1 MVNEVIKDRYR
12 IISQLGKGGMGAVY
26 EAHDNVF
33 DTTIALKEILLDLSK
48 NSTPAQREMIKLA
61 FEREGKILAKVNHES
76 FPHVRDY
83 FQDHDR
89 QFLVMELVDGD
100 DLGDFLEK
108 KASRCRLPMSCAG
121 LNNCSTR
128 SIICTI

>member
-61 FEREGKILAKVNHES
+61 FEREGKILGES
-76 FPHVRDY
+76 
-83 FQDHDR
+83 Q
-89 QFLVMELVDGD
+89 
-100 DLGDFLEK
+100 
-108 KASRCRLPMSCAG
+108 SRIFSARPRLFSG
-121 LNNCSTR
+121 S
-128 SIICTI
+128 